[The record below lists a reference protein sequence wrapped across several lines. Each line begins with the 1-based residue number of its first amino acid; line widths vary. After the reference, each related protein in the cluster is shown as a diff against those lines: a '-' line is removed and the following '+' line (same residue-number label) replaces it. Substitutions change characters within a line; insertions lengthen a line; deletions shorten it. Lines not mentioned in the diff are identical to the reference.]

1 MAQGDPVFR
10 EGVNLLCRMG
20 FRAFAAL
27 NFSLSLDLLIAYEVS
42 GNRCVL
48 ICMILAL
55 SWIIR
60 ISSQIQ

>member
-10 EGVNLLCRMG
+10 EGLNLLCRMG
-20 FRAFAAL
+20 FRVFAAL
-27 NFSLSLDLLIAYEVS
+27 NFSLSLNIAYDVS

-55 SWIIR
+55 SWLIR

>member
-10 EGVNLLCRMG
+10 EGLNLLCRMG
-20 FRAFAAL
+20 FRVFAAL
-27 NFSLSLDLLIAYEVS
+27 NFSLSLNLLIAYDVS

-55 SWIIR
+55 SWLIR